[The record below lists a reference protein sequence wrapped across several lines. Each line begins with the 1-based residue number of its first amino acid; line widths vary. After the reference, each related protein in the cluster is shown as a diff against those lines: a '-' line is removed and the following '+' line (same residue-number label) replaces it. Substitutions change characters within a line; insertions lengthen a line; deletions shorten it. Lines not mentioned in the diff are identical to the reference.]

1 MSDSPTE
8 DGTDDRPEDETGGT
22 EDRQSGRRGDGDDS
36 RFPRFVYALGTDPDP
51 RFSLAN
57 ERTFLAWIR
66 TALAFLAAGVALEA
80 LNVPIDPGYRLAAAT
95 VFILLGLLS
104 ALQSW
109 IGWLRVERAIRAGR
123 TLPGLVIGPFIAAG
137 VVLAA
142 LLVAV
147 GFLVSAG

>member
-1 MSDSPTE
+1 M
-8 DGTDDRPEDETGGT
+8 TGQEPGG
-22 EDRQSGRRGDGDDS
+22 EGQGAEARRDGDRDGRGERTDQ

-66 TALAFLAAGVALEA
+66 TSLAFLAAGVALEA
-80 LNVPIDPGYRLAAAT
+80 LDVPIDPGYRLAAAT
-95 VFILLGLLS
+95 VFIVLGLLA

-109 IGWLRVERAIRAGR
+109 VGWLRVERAIRAGR
-123 TLPGLVIGPFIAAG
+123 TLPSLAIGPFIAAG
-137 VVLAA
+137 VVLAT

-147 GFLVSAG
+147 GFLVRLG